1 MYQNKSRNSKE
12 ELSRTRKP
20 NSRYSDNGFVTHML
34 RPSYDKNYRNKH
46 LWTVGY
52 ELQKG
57 KCNLCN
63 KKLVNGNMI
72 VDHIVQKQYYTKYG
86 ENINKVQNFQV
97 LCSTCNSIKTHQVD
111 SKINSLIKVNDTRT
125 RSYDVLR
132 IYTMNLLRKIY
143 REKEESLVKA
153 KETINE
159 NNSNSSDDDSDEEE
173 EEKKDEKSVEKVFS
187 KLQDV
192 QQSTNDSD
200 SDSDS
205 DLTNKSNNSST
216 KANIDE
222 IDYDELPEPNSD
234 SKSEPKEITRVIRT
248 RSKSGSLPKKVENK
262 LIITKSKQTQPIKKN
277 NSVKRKIDYDSDNEE
292 DEEEEKEVMVPK
304 KIQKEET
311 NQIISKKKD
320 GKFISFIFKG
330 CTFNNC
336 TISL

>member
-1 MYQNKSRNSKE
+1 
-12 ELSRTRKP
+12 
-20 NSRYSDNGFVTHML
+20 
-34 RPSYDKNYRNKH
+34 
-46 LWTVGY
+46 
-52 ELQKG
+52 
-57 KCNLCN
+57 
-63 KKLVNGNMI
+63 
-72 VDHIVQKQYYTKYG
+72 
-86 ENINKVQNFQV
+86 
-97 LCSTCNSIKTHQVD
+97 
-111 SKINSLIKVNDTRT
+111 
-125 RSYDVLR
+125 
-132 IYTMNLLRKIY
+132 MNLLRKIY

-159 NNSNSSDDDSDEEE
+159 NNSNSSDDDDSDEEE

-192 QQSTNDSD
+192 QQSTNNSD
-200 SDSDS
+200 SDSDNDSDNDLDS
-205 DLTNKSNNSST
+205 DLINKSNNSSSNK

-222 IDYDELPEPNSD
+222 IDYDELPEPKSD

-262 LIITKSKQTQPIKKN
+262 LTITKSKQTQPIKKN

>member
-1 MYQNKSRNSKE
+1 MTSKTRNQNSST
-12 ELSRTRKP
+12 ELSRIRKP
-20 NSRYSDNGFVTHML
+20 NSRYSNNGFVKHML

-72 VDHIVQKQYYTKYG
+72 VDHIVQKQYYDKYG

-111 SKINSLIKVNDTRT
+111 SKINSLIKVNDTKTRT
-125 RSYDVLR
+125 YDVLR

-143 REKEESLVKA
+143 REKEESLAKA
-153 KETINE
+153 KETVNE
-159 NNSNSSDDDSDEEE
+159 NDSDSSDDDSEEE
-173 EEKKDEKSVEKVFS
+173 EEKKDAKSVKKVFS

-200 SDSDS
+200 SDSD
-205 DLTNKSNNSST
+205 NKKND
-216 KANIDE
+216 IDE
-222 IDYDELPEPNSD
+222 IDYDELPELKTDLKEKSNS
-234 SKSEPKEITRVIRT
+234 KETPRVITT

-262 LIITKSKQTQPIKKN
+262 QPNLTITKSKQN
-277 NSVKRKIDYDSDNEE
+277 SSVKRKIDYDSDS
-292 DEEEEKEVMVPK
+292 DVEEEELLIPIK
-304 KIQKEET
+304 KQKEET
-311 NQIISKKKD
+311 NQLISKKKD